1 MGGQHTHH
9 HGHGHAHGHDHDH
22 DHDARHHGPGHNHA
36 QPPRRPA
43 QWQTPH
49 QPDATPPD
57 SPRETDLDLVEAAF
71 LEAFGR
77 ASDPISFLR
86 VAQIPFEARAADGNR
101 LVLLRVESGERTDV
115 GSVMPHL
122 GGGGFRYD
130 PLTAKMSSRR
140 RELSFVYFDGH
151 ALRPLSLA
159 EVREL
164 AAP

>member
-1 MGGQHTHH
+1 MGGHH
-9 HGHGHAHGHDHDH
+9 HHHHGHDHDH
-22 DHDARHHGPGHNHA
+22 PHEHHHQHGPGHNHA

-49 QPDATPPD
+49 RPDAPPAD
-57 SPRETDLDLVEAAF
+57 APQETDLDLVEAAF
-71 LEAFGR
+71 LEGFSR

-86 VAQIPFEARAADGNR
+86 VAQIPFEAKAADGHK

-122 GGGGFRYD
+122 GGGDFRYD

-140 RELSFVYFDGH
+140 RQLAFVYFDGH
-151 ALRPLSLA
+151 GLRPLTLG
-159 EVREL
+159 EVRAL
-164 AAP
+164 GAP

>member
-1 MGGQHTHH
+1 MGGHH
-9 HGHGHAHGHDHDH
+9 HHHHEPGHDHPHDHGHGHH
-22 DHDARHHGPGHNHA
+22 HHGPGHNHA

-49 QPDATPPD
+49 LPDAPAPD
-57 SPRETDLDLVEAAF
+57 AAPETDLDLVEAAF
-71 LEAFGR
+71 LEGFSR

-86 VAQIPFEARAADGNR
+86 VAQIPFEAQGADGHR

-151 ALRPLSLA
+151 ELRPLSLA
-159 EVREL
+159 EVRGL
-164 AAP
+164 PAP